1 MNTSHR
7 RIGFALAVASTLVL
21 GCKGGATPIGTLL
34 DNPAGYDHKIV
45 RIQGTVGEAAGILG
59 YGGYRLDD
67 GTGKILVI
75 TQSNGAPR
83 TGAKV
88 GVEGEFR
95 SGFTLGTQSL
105 AVVME
110 QKRAGK

>member
-7 RIGFALAVASTLVL
+7 RIGFALAVAATLVL
-21 GCKGGATPIGTLL
+21 GCKGGTTPISKLL
-34 DNPAGYDHKIV
+34 DDPTAYDHKTV
-45 RIQGTVGEAAGILG
+45 RVQGTIGEAAGILG

-75 TQSNGAPR
+75 TQTNGAPR

-95 SGFTLGTQSL
+95 SAFTLGTQSV
-105 AVVME
+105 AVIME
-110 QKRAGK
+110 SKRATQ